1 MRTKNLKVLFIGG
14 TGVISSACT
23 TLCVERGIDLYLLNR
38 GQTKRSIPKD
48 VHTITADIR
57 NIEQVQ
63 SMMANAKFDVVVD
76 WIAYISEH
84 VKTDYDIF
92 KDKIAQYIFISSASV
107 YQKPPSCLPIKET
120 EPLLNPHWKYSRN
133 KIDCEKTLLKLYREH
148 DFPITIVRP
157 SHTYDCTKIALS
169 GGYTTL
175 NRIREGKKVII
186 HGDGTSLWTLTH
198 HQDFAR
204 GFIGLLGNQKAI
216 GEAYHITSDEV
227 LTWNQICEI
236 FADCVG
242 VKPNIVHLPSELI
255 YRYDKEWG
263 EGLLGDKTH
272 CMIFDNSK
280 IKNINPDFTI
290 KIPFKDGAKQI
301 VSWYEEDPARKI
313 IDQSWDSKM
322 EEIIMRYESLL

>member
-1 MRTKNLKVLFIGG
+1 
-14 TGVISSACT
+14 
-23 TLCVERGIDLYLLNR
+23 LCVERGVDLYLLNR
-38 GQTKRSIPKD
+38 GRTKRSIPDD
-48 VHTITADIR
+48 VHLITADIR
-57 NIEQVQ
+57 NSEQVK
-63 SMMANAKFDVVVD
+63 SILANSKFDVVVD
-76 WIAYISEH
+76 WIAYIPAQ

-92 KDKIAQYIFISSASV
+92 KDKISQFIFISSASV
-107 YQKPPSCLPIKET
+107 YQKPPSRLPIKET
-120 EPLLNPHWKYSRN
+120 EPLLNPYWEYSRN
-133 KIDCEKTLLKLYREH
+133 KIDCEEKLLMLYREH

-204 GFIGLLGNQKAI
+204 GFIGLLGNQNVI

-227 LTWNQICEI
+227 LTWNQICAI

-242 VKPNIVHLPSELI
+242 VEANIVHVPSDLI

-263 EGLLGDKTH
+263 EQLLGDKTH
-272 CMIFDNSK
+272 SMIFDNSK
-280 IKNINPDFTI
+280 IKSINPDFTI
-290 KIPFKDGAKQI
+290 KIPFKDGAREI

-313 IDQSWDSKM
+313 IDRSWDSKM
-322 EEIIMRYESLL
+322 EEIIMRYESFL